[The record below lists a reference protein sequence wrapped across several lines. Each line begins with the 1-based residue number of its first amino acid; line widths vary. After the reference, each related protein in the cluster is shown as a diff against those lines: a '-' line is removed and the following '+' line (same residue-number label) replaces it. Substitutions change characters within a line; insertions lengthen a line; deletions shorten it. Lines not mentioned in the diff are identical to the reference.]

1 MVPSPPEVI
10 QRFGCS
16 KPKYCAAHI
25 WCWPTSVVMKVS
37 RPRLAGDL
45 VQPLHRVL
53 RLDDAAR
60 PGRIAGSASRARTRS
75 AATSRP
81 SPRGPAAA
89 LSSFQASISAAST
102 RAASPTI
109 GTSTLTFLLIED
121 GSMSAWIFF
130 EPGRE
135 GVQPAGHAVVE
146 AGADV
151 QHDVAAMHRQVRL
164 EGPVHPEH
172 AEELRIRRR
181 IGAEPHQRV
190 GAGHAGHADELAQ
203 QPRGLRAGI
212 DHAAAGIDDRALR
225 ALQQLHRGADRR
237 RRPAR
242 SAAGS
247 CDARSSAPRN
257 TAPCRSGCPSAGRS
271 PPGRAGRTSPR
282 RRPRAPSR
290 PAC

>member
-1 MVPSPPEVI
+1 MMLP
-10 QRFGCS
+10 G
-16 KPKYCAAHI
+16 
-25 WCWPTSVVMKVS
+25 
-37 RPRLAGDL
+37 LD
-45 VQPLHRVL
+45 VL
-53 RLDDAAR
+53 QAV
-60 PGRIAGSASRARTRS
+60 ASRASHSICRHQPAIASRS
-75 AATSRP
+75 CGAA
-81 SPRGPAAA
+81 
-89 LSSFQASISAAST
+89 SSFQASISAAST

-109 GTSTLTFLLIED
+109 ATSTLTFLLMMD

-135 GVQPAGHAVVE
+135 GVQPPGHPVVE

-151 QHDVAAMHRQVRL
+151 QHDVAAMHRQVGL

-172 AEELRIRRR
+172 ARGTAGRSDG

-203 QPRGLRAGI
+203 QPRGLRPGI
-212 DHAAAGIDDRALR
+212 DHAAAGIDDRAAWRRFSSCTAARMR
-225 ALQQLHRGADRR
+225 ARVA
-237 RRPAR
+237 AR

-247 CDARSSAPRN
+247 CGARSAAPRY

-282 RRPRAPSR
+282 RRPRAPCEASLLMSLTR
-290 PAC
+290 